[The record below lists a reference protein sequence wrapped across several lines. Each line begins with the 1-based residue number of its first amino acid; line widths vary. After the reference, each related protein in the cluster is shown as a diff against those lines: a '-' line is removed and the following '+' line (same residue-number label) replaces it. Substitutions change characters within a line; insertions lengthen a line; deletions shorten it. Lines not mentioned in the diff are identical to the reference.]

1 MAGFNGRGRAGRRGA
16 GVLSGIVA
24 IAFWVLLFTVL
35 GNVLQGLPEVWRWVV
50 GGLLAAALPIVAYFL
65 FVGALLL
72 YFAIKGK
79 RIDYK

>member
-1 MAGFNGRGRAGRRGA
+1 MADRISRGRAGRRGA

-24 IAFWVLLFTVL
+24 VGFWVLLFTVL
-35 GNVLQGLPEVWRWVV
+35 GNVLQDLPEVWRWVV
-50 GGLLAAALPIVAYFL
+50 GGLLVAAIPIVAYFL

-72 YFAIKGK
+72 YLAVTGK